1 MTEPHYELV
10 ELLGQGGMGS
20 VYRAF
25 HRPSGRAVAI
35 KTLHT
40 AMTTKEAASRILLDE
55 ASSAARLDDP
65 RIVRLLDVGR
75 QRDDTPFLVMQL
87 ARGVSLDRM
96 IENWAGWASLSKA
109 VMEVLAGLRS
119 AHSAGII
126 HRDLKP
132 ANVIVD
138 PEDGVARMLD
148 FGIAKRFDPLR
159 LEEEDP
165 NQQVLGTPEF
175 MPPEQMLGESTGPW
189 TDLYAIGVVLA
200 EVVRGEMPFRL
211 DQSLHELVYRKQ
223 TYTGTWTTRPGL
235 EVPDALQ
242 HLIDRLLQP
251 LPRARPR
258 FAGEVAGELEALAR
272 HVVDKVTHTRRISE
286 RPRAAFFELVGGLQ
300 QPSLAPFS
308 EPLKLPA
315 KLPAGPAD
323 PVLRASLTGLRELR
337 LVGRNAERE
346 ELMSSVHDV
355 AQDGQPRLLVYVG
368 EPGIGKSR
376 LARWGLEYVERVGA
390 MERAAGGYDAAGADV
405 AGGLRHALRRVVGNP
420 PSPRNQLGWS
430 WLQDPE
436 LDLDELTRYVRGD
449 DRETLAVD
457 DVVRIAHATLRAAA
471 KLRPIYLWLDDLGW
485 ARDGAM
491 QLVLRILNA
500 ADVPIL
506 FVATMRSG
514 TRSHAT
520 LADRLKPLLE
530 HPATTTRTLQ
540 PLSSRRRAELIRETA
555 NVEESIASEIAQRVE
570 GSPLLLVQLTRDW
583 LQRGLLVPEGE
594 VYRTAKDA
602 SVASLL
608 DERPLSALIRDRIS
622 TILQGFKVPDAEP
635 ILRRAALLGAR
646 FDIDAL
652 ESASSR
658 LNQTVPEVID
668 HALLVGLVRN
678 EGDSIYAFDHALVRE
693 VLLDRAADDRRACV
707 DAANGL
713 LRRYGKE
720 RTDIA
725 ALVAELLHRAGDYE
739 RAWERLLRAITRAA
753 WAGDDGQARHHLE
766 RAATWLEIEPGRKPQ
781 LALAE
786 ADVHLFA
793 RRYEQ
798 GLKCVARARAATTDP
813 LLLARCDADDADI
826 LFHLGRLAESSAIAA
841 SSLAANE
848 DDPDPDRQAIAAR
861 AAARLGALAGLR
873 GELDEA
879 LSRHRQAMSLS
890 KRAGDAFGVRIGL
903 LCAARIRGV
912 NGEPDRA
919 LRDAEKV
926 LDVAERARDEA
937 ATLAANETIGRLLV
951 LGGQMERARPLAHQ
965 RRRSASVRGDKAR
978 ATSAALDCALVA
990 LEPAEIEI
998 ETSRFLDAFATTPHN
1013 HPSTVAAMEKLTI
1026 LLVGHGMKE
1035 LADEVKELLAARSER
1050 IDRGFTEV

>member
-1 MTEPHYELV
+1 MGEPHYELV

-25 HRPSGRAVAI
+25 HRPSDRPVAI

-40 AMTTKEAASRILLDE
+40 ALTTREAGSRILLDE

-75 QRDDTPFLVMQL
+75 QRDGTPFLVMQL

-96 IENWAGWASLSKA
+96 IQNWAGWSSLAKA
-109 VMEVLAGLRS
+109 VLEVLAGLRS
-119 AHSAGII
+119 AHSVGII

-148 FGIAKRFDPLR
+148 FGIAKRFDPLH
-159 LEEEDP
+159 LEEHDP
-165 NQQVLGTPEF
+165 NAEILGTPEF

-189 TDLYAIGVVLA
+189 TDLYAIGVLLA
-200 EVVRGEMPFRL
+200 EIVRGESPFRL
-211 DQSLHELVYRKQ
+211 FESLHDLVYRKQ
-223 TYTGTWTTRPGL
+223 TYTGDWSTRPGL

-251 LPRARPR
+251 LPHARPR
-258 FAGEVAGELEALAR
+258 FAGRVAGELEALVPD
-272 HVVDKVTHTRRISE
+272 VVDQVTHTRRVSE
-286 RPRAAFFELVGGLQ
+286 HPRSAFLELVGGLQ
-300 QPSLAPFS
+300 QEPPVAPFS
-308 EPLKLPA
+308 EPLPLPA
-315 KLPAGPAD
+315 RLPAGPAD

-337 LVGRNAERE
+337 LVGRSAERE
-346 ELMSSVHDV
+346 ELMSRVHDV
-355 AQDGQPRLLVYVG
+355 VQDGRPRMIVYVG

-420 PSPRNQLGWS
+420 PSARNQLGWS

-436 LDLDELTRYVRGD
+436 LDHEELARYLRGD
-449 DRETLAVD
+449 DRETLSVD
-457 DVVRIAHATLRAAA
+457 DVVRIAHATLRAAS

-491 QLVLRILNA
+491 ELVLRVLDA
-500 ADVPIL
+500 QDVPVL

-520 LADRLKPLLE
+520 LSERLAPLME
-530 HPATTTRTLQ
+530 HSATRTRTLHA
-540 PLSSRRRAELIRETA
+540 LSARRRAELIRETA
-555 NVEESIASEIAQRVE
+555 NVDEPIASEIAQRVE

-583 LQRGLLVPEGE
+583 LQRKLLVPDGD
-594 VYRTAKDA
+594 VYRTAEGTT
-602 SVASLL
+602 VAALL
-608 DERPLSALIRDRIS
+608 DARPLTALIRDRIAS
-622 TILQGFKVPDAEP
+622 VLEGFDADDAHP

-646 FDIDAL
+646 FDLEAL
-652 ESASSR
+652 RFACERIGSESVA
-658 LNQTVPEVID
+658 EVID

-678 EGDSIYAFDHALVRE
+678 EGDAIYAFDHALVRE
-693 VLLDRAADDRRACV
+693 VLLEQAEEDRRACV

-725 ALVAELLHRAGDYE
+725 ALVAQLLHRAGDYE

-753 WAGDDGQARHHLE
+753 WAGDDGQARHHLD
-766 RAATWLEIEPGRKPQ
+766 RAASWLEIEPGRKPQ

-786 ADVHLFA
+786 ADAHFFA

-798 GLKCVARARAATTDP
+798 SLACVARARAATDDA
-813 LLLARCDADDADI
+813 LLLARCDANDADI
-826 LFHLGRLAESSAIAA
+826 LFHLGRLSESSTMAA
-841 SSLAANE
+841 SSLAGNE
-848 DDPDPDRQAIAAR
+848 DDPDPDRLMIAAR

-873 GELDEA
+873 GDLDEA
-879 LSRHRQAMSLS
+879 LSLHEKATNLS

-903 LCAARIRGV
+903 LAAARIRGV
-912 NGEPDRA
+912 HGEIDRA

-926 LDVAERARDEA
+926 FEIAERARDEA
-937 ATLAANETIGRLLV
+937 ATLAANETIGRLLA
-951 LGGQMERARPLAHQ
+951 LTGHLERARPLAHQ
-965 RRRSASVRGDKAR
+965 RRRSASVRGDKSR

-990 LEPAEIEI
+990 TDLAELEG
-998 ETSRFLDAFATTPHN
+998 ETLRFLDAFAATPHD
-1013 HPSTVAAMEKLTI
+1013 HPSTVAGMEKLTI
-1026 LLVGHGMKE
+1026 LLVGRGMGE
-1035 LADEVKELLAARSER
+1035 LADEVKNLLRERRER
-1050 IDRGFTEV
+1050 IDNGFG

>member
-1 MTEPHYELV
+1 MREPHYELV

-40 AMTTKEAASRILLDE
+40 AMTTREAGSQILLDE

-75 QRDDTPFLVMQL
+75 QRDGTPFLVMQL

-96 IENWAGWASLSKA
+96 IDNWAGWPSLSKA
-109 VMEVLAGLRS
+109 VLEVLAGLRS
-119 AHSAGII
+119 AHSGGII

-148 FGIAKRFDPLR
+148 FGIAKRFDPLH
-159 LEEEDP
+159 LEEQDP
-165 NQQVLGTPEF
+165 NAEILGTPEY

-189 TDLYAIGVVLA
+189 TDLYAIGVILA
-200 EVVRGEMPFRL
+200 EIVRGESPFRL
-211 DQSLHELVYRKQ
+211 FESLHDLVYRKQ
-223 TYTGTWTTRPGL
+223 TYTGDWRTRPGL

-251 LPRARPR
+251 LPHARPR
-258 FAGEVAGELEALAR
+258 FAGEVVGELQSIAR
-272 HVVDKVTHTRRISE
+272 DVVDQVTHVRRVSE
-286 RPRAAFFELVGGLQ
+286 HPRAAFLELVGGLQ
-300 QPSLAPFS
+300 QPPVAPFS
-308 EPLKLPA
+308 EPLPLPA
-315 KLPAGPAD
+315 TLPAGLAD
-323 PVLRASLTGLRELR
+323 PVLRSSLTGLRELR
-337 LVGRNAERE
+337 LVGRSAERE
-346 ELMSSVHDV
+346 ELMSAVHDV
-355 AQDGQPRLLVYVG
+355 VQDGRPRMLVYIG

-420 PSPRNQLGWS
+420 PSSRNQLGWS

-436 LDLDELTRYVRGD
+436 LDHEELAGYLRGD
-449 DRETLAVD
+449 DRELAVD
-457 DVVRIAHATLRAAA
+457 DVVRVAHATLRAAS

-491 QLVLRILNA
+491 QLALRVLEA
-500 ADVPIL
+500 QDVPIL

-514 TRSHAT
+514 TSGHAT
-520 LADRLKPLLE
+520 LAERLAPLME
-530 HPATTTRTLQ
+530 HAATRSRTLQ
-540 PLSSRRRAELIRETA
+540 PLSGRRRAELIRETA
-555 NVEESIASEIAQRVE
+555 NVEESIADEIAKQVA

-594 VYRTAKDA
+594 VYRTAKGA

-608 DERPLSALIRDRIS
+608 DERPLSGLIRDRIA
-622 TILQGFKVPDAEP
+622 TILEGFSAETAES

-646 FDIDAL
+646 FDVEAL
-652 ESASSR
+652 RFACERVGSDS
-658 LNQTVPEVID
+658 VPQVID
-668 HALLVGLVRN
+668 HALLVGLVRT
-678 EGDSIYAFDHALVRE
+678 EGDSIYTFDHALVRE
-693 VLLDRAADDRRACV
+693 VLLDQAQEDRRACV

-766 RAATWLEIEPGRKPQ
+766 RAEGWLEIEPGRKPH

-786 ADVHLFA
+786 ADVHSYA
-793 RRYEQ
+793 RRYER
-798 GLKCVARARAATTDP
+798 GLACVARARAATDDP
-813 LLLARCDADDADI
+813 LLLARCDANDADI
-826 LFHLGRLAESSAIAA
+826 LFHLGRLAESSTIAA
-841 SSLAANE
+841 SSLAAHE
-848 DDPDPDRQAIAAR
+848 DDPDPDRLLIAAR
-861 AAARLGALAGLR
+861 AAARLGALAWVARRARR
-873 GELDEA
+873 GARASSARDGVE
-879 LSRHRQAMSLS
+879 QA
-890 KRAGDAFGVRIGL
+890 
-903 LCAARIRGV
+903 RGGRV
-912 NGEPDRA
+912 WSPDRA
-919 LRDAEKV
+919 SPRGAHSR
-926 LDVAERARDEA
+926 RARRSGPRA
-937 ATLAANETIGRLLV
+937 ARRRKSARDR
-951 LGGQMERARPLAHQ
+951 RARA
-965 RRRSASVRGDKAR
+965 RRSGHPRGERNDRSALRVDRPARPR
-978 ATSAALDCALVA
+978 ATAR
-990 LEPAEIEI
+990 PT
-998 ETSRFLDAFATTPHN
+998 TSTFGGGTR
-1013 HPSTVAAMEKLTI
+1013 
-1026 LLVGHGMKE
+1026 
-1035 LADEVKELLAARSER
+1035 
-1050 IDRGFTEV
+1050 